1 MESLR
6 RLFGYRRKI
15 RRSDFSHTP
24 VVHLYFF
31 PHTRLTAYCVYGA
44 GILDEYEKL
53 HPDAQAQPCEMVA
66 TTLPLRVHALHDAAG
81 VFLRAAF

>member
-1 MESLR
+1 MESLW

-31 PHTRLTAYCVYGA
+31 PDTRFATHSLYDTCV
-44 GILDEYEKL
+44 LDEHEKL
-53 HPDAQAQPCEMVA
+53 HPDAQAQPY
-66 TTLPLRVHALHDAAG
+66 
-81 VFLRAAF
+81 

>member
-6 RLFGYRRKI
+6 RLFGHRRKI

-24 VVHLYFF
+24 MVHLYFF
-31 PHTRLTAYCVYGA
+31 PYSGLTTYRVYGA

-53 HPDAQAQPCEMVA
+53 HPDAQA
-66 TTLPLRVHALHDAAG
+66 
-81 VFLRAAF
+81 